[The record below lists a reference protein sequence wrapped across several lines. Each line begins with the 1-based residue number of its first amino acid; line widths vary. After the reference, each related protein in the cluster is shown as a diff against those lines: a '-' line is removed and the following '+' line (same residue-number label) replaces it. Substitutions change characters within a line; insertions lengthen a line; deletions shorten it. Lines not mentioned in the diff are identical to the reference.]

1 MDSRKRWRESLTE
14 EKHTNQP
21 MPGEMCVLYKRDRR
35 HPSAAVGATR
45 QVFSHTGSPRGGTT
59 SVVACLRR
67 RCMTFIKTEL
77 GQRVFKERSR
87 QLATH
92 QRAAFILFDGHR
104 SVQDVISATAGM
116 GMTMADITHML
127 DEGLIAESAAATPVP
142 PSARPASPI
151 PAPLPQPGS
160 EALSEQARYTRAY
173 PIATALVASL
183 GLRGFKLNLAVEKA
197 NGYADLLALAPRLR
211 EALGAERCAELDAAL
226 GPNP

>member
-1 MDSRKRWRESLTE
+1 
-14 EKHTNQP
+14 
-21 MPGEMCVLYKRDRR
+21 
-35 HPSAAVGATR
+35 
-45 QVFSHTGSPRGGTT
+45 
-59 SVVACLRR
+59 
-67 RCMTFIKTEL
+67 MTFIKTEL

-116 GMTMADITHML
+116 GMTMSDITHML
-127 DEGLIAESAAATPVP
+127 DEGLIAESAAPTATPP
-142 PSARPASPI
+142 LTASSQAK
-151 PAPLPQPGS
+151 PAPVPVVEGS
-160 EALSEQARYTRAY
+160 EPLDEQARYTRAY

-226 GPNP
+226 GPHP

>member
-1 MDSRKRWRESLTE
+1 
-14 EKHTNQP
+14 
-21 MPGEMCVLYKRDRR
+21 
-35 HPSAAVGATR
+35 
-45 QVFSHTGSPRGGTT
+45 
-59 SVVACLRR
+59 
-67 RCMTFIKTEL
+67 MTFIKTEL

-127 DEGLIAESAAATPVP
+127 DEGLIAESAAATPG
-142 PSARPASPI
+142 PASPI
-151 PAPLPQPGS
+151 PASLPQPDS